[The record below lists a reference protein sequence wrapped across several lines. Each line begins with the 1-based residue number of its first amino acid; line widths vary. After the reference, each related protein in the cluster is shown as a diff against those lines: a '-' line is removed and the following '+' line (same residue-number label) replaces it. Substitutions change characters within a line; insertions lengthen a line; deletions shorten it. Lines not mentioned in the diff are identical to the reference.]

1 MLNGTYTVTKGP
13 RDKAWLASCTVDLAP
28 LTSNIIE
35 RLALH
40 GLHQKVADA
49 ASGATTEDEANAAMA
64 KAADTIL
71 RGDWTSRV
79 AGEGVDEE
87 TTVARAI
94 IRTALKTSWGAKSP
108 KWVAFTG
115 LADGEQ
121 GEKLDTVRADNPGLF
136 DDAIAA
142 KLAERKR
149 ERETKAKLAKAIAI
163 NI

>member
-1 MLNGTYTVTKGP
+1 MLNGTHTVTKGP
-13 RDKAWLASCTVDLAP
+13 RNKTWLASCTVDLAGLSP
-28 LTSNIIE
+28 DMIE

-49 ASGATTEDEANAAMA
+49 ASGALTLNEANAAMA
-64 KAADTIL
+64 KVADAIL

-87 TTVARAI
+87 TTVARTI
-94 IRTALKTSWGAKSP
+94 VRTALKTSWGGKSP
-108 KWVAFTG
+108 KWVTFTG
-115 LADGEQ
+115 LADDEQ
-121 GEKLDTVRADNPGLF
+121 ATKLDAIRADNPGLF